1 MKISHGMIIAID
13 THFKIFRDF
22 IRISKDSTGSR
33 PGGIIRRIDGR
44 EEADGYR
51 RTRDDRKI
59 DELHFHGELAKI
71 IDVGRSLYSIK
82 GRCIAYT
89 PNHSDCCPD
98 NSDYKDPDIK

>member
-1 MKISHGMIIAID
+1 LKIARIMKISHGMIIAID

-22 IRISKDSTGSR
+22 IRISRILRVK

-71 IDVGRSLYSIK
+71 IDVGRSSI
-82 GRCIAYT
+82 
-89 PNHSDCCPD
+89 
-98 NSDYKDPDIK
+98 